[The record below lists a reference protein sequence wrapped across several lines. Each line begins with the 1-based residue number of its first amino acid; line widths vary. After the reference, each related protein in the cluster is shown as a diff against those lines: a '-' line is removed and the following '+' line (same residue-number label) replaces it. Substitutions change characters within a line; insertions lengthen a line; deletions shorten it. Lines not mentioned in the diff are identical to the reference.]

1 MELSIKQILP
11 LLPDFCQE
19 IILGLPEKIREE
31 LEEIRLRAE
40 FPPEFIT
47 SKGVWNPG
55 DVHWPVFRLQ
65 QAQEMLQRISR
76 YSLYTL
82 DEELRRGYVTVRGGH
97 RIGLAGRVL
106 TENGH
111 VLRLRE
117 VTFFNIRLAKQKLG
131 AADPVIPSLYQ
142 QGHWLST
149 LLIGAPLTGKTTLLR
164 DLARQISEGVPQQ
177 TIQGSKTGIVDERSE
192 IAGCVSG
199 IPQNRVG
206 TRTDVLDAC
215 PKAEGMMMMIRSM
228 SPDVLIVDEIGRRED
243 TDALLE
249 ALNAGVSIMASAHGY
264 SLEQIARRPT
274 LAALLDSGLFER
286 YIVLSRKRDFY
297 RSVSRLQI
305 LDKAG
310 RTILSREGVWQ

>member
-1 MELSIKQILP
+1 MSIKQILP
-11 LLPDFCQE
+11 LLPDFCRK
-19 IILGLPEKIREE
+19 IIAGLPEEIREE

-40 FPPEFIT
+40 FPPELVT
-47 SKGVWNPG
+47 SKGVWNARDG
-55 DVHWPVFRLQ
+55 NWPVFQ
-65 QAQEMLQRISR
+65 MAQAQEMLQKISR

-97 RIGLAGRVL
+97 RIGLAGRVI

-117 VTFFNIRLAKQKLG
+117 VTFFNIRLAKQKIG
-131 AADPVIPSLYQ
+131 AANAVIPYLYQ
-142 QGHWLST
+142 DGHWLST

-164 DLARQISEGVPQQ
+164 DLARQISEGVPGRM
-177 TIQGSKTGIVDERSE
+177 IQGSKTGIVDERSE

-206 TRTDVLDAC
+206 SRTDVLDAC

-228 SPDVLIVDEIGRRED
+228 SPDVLVVDEIGRRED
-243 TDALLE
+243 TEALLE

-264 SLEQIARRPT
+264 SLEQVAQRPT

-286 YIVLSRKRDFY
+286 FIVLSRKRGT
-297 RSVSRLQI
+297 RRCVSRLQI
-305 LDKAG
+305 VDKSG
-310 RTILSREGVWQ
+310 RTLSDREGVWR